1 MKALVK
7 QCSSVAGAGF
17 AGACCLG
24 VTGALS
30 VLTAI
35 GAGFL
40 INDAV
45 LIPLYLGLLA
55 LSVWL
60 LYSSA
65 RSHGTLAPFRAGLA
79 GAVVAFAALW
89 ILPALVY
96 AGLAVLIAS
105 SAWDFWNARRASVS
119 APASLKRHE

>member
-1 MKALVK
+1 MKELCK
-7 QCSSVAGAGF
+7 QCTSVAGAGF

-30 VLTAI
+30 LLTAI

-40 INDAV
+40 INDAF

-60 LYSSA
+60 LHGTS
-65 RSHGTLAPFRAGLA
+65 RSHGNLAPFWAGLA
-79 GAVVAFAALW
+79 GALVAFGGLW
-89 ILPALVY
+89 VHAALVY

-105 SAWDFWNARRASVS
+105 SVWDFWNARRA
-119 APASLKRHE
+119 PASAR

>member
-1 MKALVK
+1 MKELFK
-7 QCSSVAGAGF
+7 QFTSVAGAGF

-24 VTGALS
+24 VTAALS
-30 VLTAI
+30 ALTAI

-40 INDAV
+40 INDAF
-45 LIPLYLGLLA
+45 LIPLYLGLLG

-65 RSHGTLAPFRAGLA
+65 QSHGYLIPFWLGLG
-79 GAVVAFAALW
+79 GAIVAFAGLW

-96 AGLAVLIAS
+96 AGLGVLIAGNV
-105 SAWDFWNARRASVS
+105 WDFWNRHRAREASS
-119 APASLKRHE
+119 T

>member
-1 MKALVK
+1 MKELVK
-7 QCSSVAGAGF
+7 QLGSTAGAAF

-30 VLTAI
+30 ILSAV

-40 INDAV
+40 INDAF
-45 LIPLYLGLLA
+45 LIPLYLGLLG

-65 RSHGTLAPFRAGLA
+65 RSHGNLAPFRTGLA
-79 GAVVAFAALW
+79 GALIAFAGLW

-96 AGLAVLIAS
+96 GGLAVLIS
-105 SAWDFWNARRASVS
+105 GSVWDFWNIHAERAS
-119 APASLKRHE
+119 PR

>member
-1 MKALVK
+1 MKELMK
-7 QCSSVAGAGF
+7 QCTSIAGAGF

-24 VTGALS
+24 VTAALS

-40 INDAV
+40 INDAF

-65 RSHGTLAPFRAGLA
+65 RPHGYLTPFWTGLG
-79 GAVVAFAALW
+79 GAVVAFAGLW

-96 AGLAVLIAS
+96 VGLAVLIGS
-105 SAWDFWNARRASVS
+105 SVWDFWNMRAARMSPR
-119 APASLKRHE
+119 

>member
-1 MKALVK
+1 M
-7 QCSSVAGAGF
+7 
-17 AGACCLG
+17 
-24 VTGALS
+24 
-30 VLTAI
+30 LTAI

-40 INDAV
+40 INDAF

-65 RSHGTLAPFRAGLA
+65 RSHGYLTPFWTGLG
-79 GAVVAFAALW
+79 GAVVAFAGLW

-96 AGLAVLIAS
+96 GGLAALIGS
-105 SAWDFWNARRASVS
+105 SVWDFWNMRAARTSPR
-119 APASLKRHE
+119 